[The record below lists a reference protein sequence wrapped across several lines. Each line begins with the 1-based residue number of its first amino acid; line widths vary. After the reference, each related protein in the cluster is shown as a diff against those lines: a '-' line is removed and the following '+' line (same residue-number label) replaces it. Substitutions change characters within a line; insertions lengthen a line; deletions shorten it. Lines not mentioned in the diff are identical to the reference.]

1 MVKLNIIKRLGNKK
15 DDIKY
20 FEHHLPKNIKYVVE
34 PFGCSFAVSKYVYQ
48 DLDKYIIHI
57 NDNDPVLYHIY
68 KNYKQSID
76 LVKKLDEL
84 YNDKYQNKSKEFKN
98 YVENLDIN
106 DYLKQYI
113 INTKFI
119 RGHIYK
125 PVKSQSYNEI
135 EENIL
140 KHAIITHEDYKSVM
154 KKCKYKKNAF
164 IFVDPPYLFS
174 DNSGYVAQ
182 SEDNDMTDIIVYL
195 LDYLK
200 TCKCKVMIIINS
212 LKILAELFK
221 DYIKGEYTKIY
232 GISNKTNVH
241 LILTNY

>member
-34 PFGCSFAVSKYVYQ
+34 PFGGSFAVSKYVYQ

-154 KKCKYKKNAF
+154 KKYKYKKKCFHIRRSAV
-164 IFVDPPYLFS
+164 FV
-174 DNSGYVAQ
+174 
-182 SEDNDMTDIIVYL
+182 
-195 LDYLK
+195 
-200 TCKCKVMIIINS
+200 
-212 LKILAELFK
+212 
-221 DYIKGEYTKIY
+221 
-232 GISNKTNVH
+232 
-241 LILTNY
+241 